1 MNRVDLDIDILNQWR
16 HEYLQM
22 IFGFPE
28 YYGKNL
34 DALYDC
40 LGDLEFT
47 EVHILHVEDVDEFSF
62 RVLRVLDEVSEDF
75 ENILLIYDRDEEE
88 LLDD

>member
-1 MNRVDLDIDILNQWR
+1 MNRVFLDIDILNEWR
-16 HEYLQM
+16 HDYLKM

-28 YYGKNL
+28 YYGRNL

-40 LGDLEFT
+40 LGDLEMT
-47 EVHILHVEDVDEFSF
+47 EIHILHVEDVDEFSF
-62 RVLRVLDEVSEDF
+62 RVLRVIDEVAEDN
-75 ENILLIYDRDEEE
+75 ENLIMIYERDEEE

>member
-16 HEYLQM
+16 HEYLKM

-28 YYGKNL
+28 YYGNNL

-40 LGDLEFT
+40 LGDLNDT
-47 EVHILHVEDVDEFSF
+47 EIHIRHIEDVDEFSF
-62 RVLRVLDEVSEDF
+62 RVLRVIDEVAEEY
-75 ENILLIYDRDEEE
+75 ENIVVTYDRDEE

>member
-1 MNRVDLDIDILNQWR
+1 MTRVDLDIDILNSWK
-16 HEYLQM
+16 HDYLQM

-34 DALYDC
+34 DALFDC
-40 LGDLEFT
+40 LGDLEDT
-47 EVHILHVEDVDEFSF
+47 EIHIRHIEDVDEFSLK
-62 RVLRVLDEVSEDF
+62 VLRVMDEVAEEY
-75 ENILLIYDRDEEE
+75 ENLLITYDRDEEE